1 MHRLTGWRHIYQ
13 RRATKGEEE
22 DASPVF
28 SNVLET
34 RKDPVPR

>member
-1 MHRLTGWRHIYQ
+1 MQYLGHALVDSIY
-13 RRATKGEEE
+13 AKTEEG